1 MYLLQKYGRK
11 FWNLTFCAAA
21 RTSRVTAA
29 KVFPFSVM
37 TNVGEERKMKKI
49 FVFSAALLVLA
60 ACAQKEP
67 FTEIQDPVQPQDQ
80 PQVED
85 QIV

>member
-1 MYLLQKYGRK
+1 
-11 FWNLTFCAAA
+11 
-21 RTSRVTAA
+21 
-29 KVFPFSVM
+29 M